1 MDRKAT
7 LAPICLFVYS
17 RLPETKQTIESLQR
31 NMLASESQLFIF
43 SDGAKNSNS
52 SDDVNAVRQ
61 YIRTISGF
69 AGVTIYESEVN
80 KGLANSIISGV
91 TQIVNRFGRVIVLE
105 DDLILSGNFLCFMN
119 DALDFYENKKKVLNV
134 SGYSFTLNY
143 PADYKYDVAFSLR
156 FASWGWAIWKDRWE
170 LIDWEL
176 KDYRSFRWN
185 VLKLLKFSRGGSD
198 LCQML
203 YRQMNGK
210 IDSWAIRFDY
220 HHYKYDYLDVF
231 PVISKVK
238 YNGFNTEATHTV
250 KKCDT
255 YDTSLDSSDQ
265 FAFSFSDDI
274 RMDAS
279 IRRQFYNH
287 YSLWSRLRDK
297 ISQLSWK
304 KNK

>member
-1 MDRKAT
+1 MDSNST
-7 LAPICLFVYS
+7 LSPICLFVYS
-17 RLPETKQTIESLQR
+17 RLPETKQTVESLQR

-43 SDGAKNSNS
+43 SDGAKSSNS
-52 SDDVNAVRQ
+52 IADVDAVRQ

-105 DDLILSGNFLCFMN
+105 DDLLLSGNFLCFMN
-119 DALDFYENKKKVLNV
+119 EALDFYENKKKVLNV

-143 PADYKYDVAFSLR
+143 PADYKYDVSFSLR

-176 KDYRSFRWN
+176 KDYGSFRWN

-265 FAFSFSDDI
+265 FVFSFADDI
-274 RMDAS
+274 CMDTS

-297 ISQLSWK
+297 ISQVSWK
-304 KNK
+304 RNK

>member
-1 MDRKAT
+1 MDSNST
-7 LAPICLFVYS
+7 LSPICLFVYS
-17 RLPETKQTIESLQR
+17 RLPETKQTVESLQR

-43 SDGAKNSNS
+43 SDGAKSSNS
-52 SDDVNAVRQ
+52 IADVDAVRQ

-105 DDLILSGNFLCFMN
+105 DDLLLSGNFLCFMN
-119 DALDFYENKKKVLNV
+119 EALDFYENKKKVLNV

-143 PADYKYDVAFSLR
+143 PAGYKYDVAFSLR

-176 KDYRSFRWN
+176 KDYASFCWN

-231 PVISKVK
+231 PVVSKVQ

-255 YDTSLDSSDQ
+255 YDTLLDSSDQ
-265 FAFSFSDDI
+265 FAFSFADDI

-304 KNK
+304 RNK

>member
-1 MDRKAT
+1 
-7 LAPICLFVYS
+7 
-17 RLPETKQTIESLQR
+17 
-31 NMLASESQLFIF
+31 
-43 SDGAKNSNS
+43 
-52 SDDVNAVRQ
+52 
-61 YIRTISGF
+61 
-69 AGVTIYESEVN
+69 
-80 KGLANSIISGV
+80 
-91 TQIVNRFGRVIVLE
+91 VIVLE
-105 DDLILSGNFLCFMN
+105 DDLLLSGNFLCFMN
-119 DALDFYENKKKVLNV
+119 EALDFYENKKKVLNV

-143 PADYKYDVAFSLR
+143 PAGYKYDVAFSLR

-176 KDYRSFRWN
+176 KDYASFCWN

-231 PVISKVK
+231 PVVSKVQ

-255 YDTSLDSSDQ
+255 YDTLLDSSDQ
-265 FAFSFSDDI
+265 FAFSFADDI

-304 KNK
+304 RNK

>member
-1 MDRKAT
+1 MKNSDT

-17 RLPETKQTIESLQR
+17 RLSETQQTVESLQR
-31 NMLASESQLFIF
+31 NMLADESRLFIF
-43 SDGAKNSNS
+43 SDGAKNTNS
-52 SDDVNAVRQ
+52 VDDVNAVRE
-61 YIRTISGF
+61 YIHTISGF
-69 AGVTIYESEVN
+69 AHVTIYESDVN

-91 TQIVNRFGRVIVLE
+91 TQIVNQFGRAIVLE
-105 DDLILSGNFLCFMN
+105 DDLLLSRNFLCFMN
-119 DALDFYENKKKVLNV
+119 EALDFYENKKKVLNV

-143 PADYKYDVAFSLR
+143 PVDYKYDVAFSLR

-176 KDYRSFRWN
+176 KDYKSFRWN

-203 YRQMNGK
+203 NRQVNGK
-210 IDSWAIRFDY
+210 VDSWAIRFDY
-220 HHYKYDYLDVF
+220 HHYKYNYLDVF
-231 PVISKVK
+231 PVISKVQ

-255 YDTSLDSSDQ
+255 YDTVLDSSDQ
-265 FAFSFSDDI
+265 FTFSFADDI

-279 IRRQFYNH
+279 IQKQFYNH

-304 KNK
+304 RNN

>member
-1 MDRKAT
+1 MDNNTT

-17 RLPETKQTIESLQR
+17 RLSETKQTVESLQG
-31 NMLASESQLFIF
+31 NMLSSESQLFIF
-43 SDGAKNSNS
+43 SDGAKSSNS
-52 SDDVNAVRQ
+52 IADVDAVRR
-61 YIRTISGF
+61 YIHTINGF
-69 AGVTIYESEVN
+69 ANITIYESDVN

-105 DDLILSGNFLCFMN
+105 DDLLLSRNFLCFMN
-119 DALDFYENKKKVLNV
+119 EALDFYENKKKVLNV

-143 PADYKYDVAFSLR
+143 PTGYKYDVAFSLR

-176 KDYRSFRWN
+176 KDYKFFRWN
-185 VLKLLKFSRGGSD
+185 LFKLLKFSRGGSD

-203 YRQMNGK
+203 NRQMDGK

-231 PVISKVK
+231 PVVSKVQ

-250 KKCDT
+250 KKCNT
-255 YDTSLDSSDQ
+255 YDTSLDSSEQ
-265 FAFSFSDDI
+265 SLFSFSDDI

-287 YSLWSRLRDK
+287 YSLWSRLKDK
-297 ISQLSWK
+297 ILQLTWT
-304 KNK
+304 KNN

>member
-1 MDRKAT
+1 MDNNTT

-17 RLPETKQTIESLQR
+17 RLSETKQTVESLQK
-31 NMLASESQLFIF
+31 NTHASESHLFIF
-43 SDGAKNSNS
+43 SDGAKS
-52 SDDVNAVRQ
+52 SHTTDDVNAVRR
-61 YIRTISGF
+61 YIHTIGGF
-69 AGVTIYESEVN
+69 ASVTIYESDAN

-119 DALDFYENKKKVLNV
+119 EALDFYENKKKVLNV
-134 SGYSFTLNY
+134 SGYSFALKY

-170 LIDWEL
+170 QIDWEL
-176 KDYRSFRWN
+176 KDYKSFRWN
-185 VLKLLKFSRGGSD
+185 VFKLLKFSHGGSD

-203 YRQMNGK
+203 NRQMNGK

-231 PVISKVK
+231 PVTSKVQ

-255 YDTSLDSSDQ
+255 YDTLLDSSDQ
-265 FAFSFSDDI
+265 SVFSFAEDI
-274 RMDAS
+274 RMDVS
-279 IRRQFYNH
+279 IRKQFYNH
-287 YSLWSRLRDK
+287 YSLLSRLRDK
-297 ISQLSWK
+297 ISQLTWK
-304 KNK
+304 RNN

>member
-1 MDRKAT
+1 
-7 LAPICLFVYS
+7 
-17 RLPETKQTIESLQR
+17 
-31 NMLASESQLFIF
+31 
-43 SDGAKNSNS
+43 
-52 SDDVNAVRQ
+52 
-61 YIRTISGF
+61 
-69 AGVTIYESEVN
+69 
-80 KGLANSIISGV
+80 
-91 TQIVNRFGRVIVLE
+91 
-105 DDLILSGNFLCFMN
+105 
-119 DALDFYENKKKVLNV
+119 
-134 SGYSFTLNY
+134 
-143 PADYKYDVAFSLR
+143 
-156 FASWGWAIWKDRWE
+156 
-170 LIDWEL
+170 
-176 KDYRSFRWN
+176 
-185 VLKLLKFSRGGSD
+185 LLKFSRGGSD

-220 HHYKYDYLDVF
+220 HHYKYNYLDVF

-265 FAFSFSDDI
+265 FAFSFADDI

-304 KNK
+304 RNK

>member
-1 MDRKAT
+1 MDNNTT

-17 RLPETKQTIESLQR
+17 RLSETKQTVESLQR

-43 SDGAKNSNS
+43 SDGAKSSNS
-52 SDDVNAVRQ
+52 IADVDAVRR
-61 YIRTISGF
+61 YIHTITGF
-69 AGVTIYESEVN
+69 ANITIYESDVN

-105 DDLILSGNFLCFMN
+105 DDLLLSGNFLCFMN
-119 DALDFYENKKKVLNV
+119 EALDFYENKKKVLNV

-143 PADYKYDVAFSLR
+143 PAGYKYDVAFSLR

-176 KDYRSFRWN
+176 TDYKSFRWN
-185 VLKLLKFSRGGSD
+185 VFKLLKFSRGGSD

-203 YRQMNGK
+203 NRQVNGRV
-210 IDSWAIRFDY
+210 DSWAIRFDY

-231 PVISKVK
+231 PVVSKVQ

-255 YDTSLDSSDQ
+255 YDTLLDSSGQ
-265 FAFSFSDDI
+265 SVFSFSEDI
-274 RMDAS
+274 RMEAS
-279 IRRQFYNH
+279 VRRQFYNH
-287 YSLWSRLRDK
+287 YSLWSRLKDK
-297 ISQLSWK
+297 ISQLTWK
-304 KNK
+304 KNN

>member
-1 MDRKAT
+1 MDNNTT

-17 RLPETKQTIESLQR
+17 RLSETKQTVESLQG
-31 NMLASESQLFIF
+31 NLLSSESQLFIF
-43 SDGAKNSNS
+43 SDGAKSSNS
-52 SDDVNAVRQ
+52 IAEVDAVRR
-61 YIRTISGF
+61 YIHTISGF
-69 AGVTIYESEVN
+69 ANITIYESDVN

-105 DDLILSGNFLCFMN
+105 DDLLLSRNFLCFMN
-119 DALDFYENKKKVLNV
+119 EALDFYENKKKVLNV

-143 PADYKYDVAFSLR
+143 PTGYKYDVAFSLR

-176 KDYRSFRWN
+176 KDYKFFRWN
-185 VLKLLKFSRGGSD
+185 LFKLLKFSRGGSD

-203 YRQMNGK
+203 NRQMDGK

-231 PVISKVK
+231 PVVSKVQ

-250 KKCDT
+250 KKCNT
-255 YDTSLDSSDQ
+255 YDTSLDSSEQ
-265 FAFSFSDDI
+265 SVFSFSDDI

-287 YSLWSRLRDK
+287 YSLWSRLKDK
-297 ISQLSWK
+297 ISQLTWT
-304 KNK
+304 KNN

>member
-1 MDRKAT
+1 MDSNTT

-17 RLPETKQTIESLQR
+17 RLSETKQTVESLQR

-43 SDGAKNSNS
+43 SDGAKSSNS
-52 SDDVNAVRQ
+52 IADVDAVRR
-61 YIRTISGF
+61 YIHTITGF
-69 AGVTIYESEVN
+69 ANITIYESDVN

-105 DDLILSGNFLCFMN
+105 DDLLLSGNFLCFMN
-119 DALDFYENKKKVLNV
+119 EALDFYEDKKKVLNV

-143 PADYKYDVAFSLR
+143 PAGYKYDVAFSLR

-176 KDYRSFRWN
+176 NDYKSFRWN
-185 VLKLLKFSRGGSD
+185 VFKLLKFSRGGSD

-203 YRQMNGK
+203 NRQVHGRV
-210 IDSWAIRFDY
+210 DSWAIRFDY

-231 PVISKVK
+231 PVVSKVQ

-255 YDTSLDSSDQ
+255 YDTLLDSSDQ
-265 FAFSFSDDI
+265 SVFSFSEDV
-274 RMDAS
+274 RMEAS
-279 IRRQFYNH
+279 VRRQFYNH
-287 YSLWSRLRDK
+287 YSLWSRLKDK
-297 ISQLSWK
+297 ISQLTWT
-304 KNK
+304 KNN

>member
-1 MDRKAT
+1 MDSNST
-7 LAPICLFVYS
+7 LSPICLFVYS
-17 RLPETKQTIESLQR
+17 RLPETKQTVESLQR

-43 SDGAKNSNS
+43 SDGAKSSNS
-52 SDDVNAVRQ
+52 IADVDAVRQ

-105 DDLILSGNFLCFMN
+105 DDLLLSGNFLCFMN
-119 DALDFYENKKKVLNV
+119 EALDFYENKKKVLNV

-143 PADYKYDVAFSLR
+143 PAGYKYDVAFSLR

-176 KDYRSFRWN
+176 KDYASFCWN

-231 PVISKVK
+231 PVVSKVQ

-255 YDTSLDSSDQ
+255 YDTLLDSSDQ
-265 FAFSFSDDI
+265 FAFSFADDI

>member
-1 MDRKAT
+1 MDNNTT

-17 RLPETKQTIESLQR
+17 RVHETKQTVESLQG
-31 NMLASESQLFIF
+31 NLLASESQLFIF
-43 SDGAKNSNS
+43 SDGAKNSHS
-52 SDDVNAVRQ
+52 IVEVNAVRQ
-61 YIRTISGF
+61 YIHTISGF
-69 AGVTIYESEVN
+69 AGVTIYESDVN

-91 TQIVNRFGRVIVLE
+91 TQIVNQFGRVIVLE
-105 DDLILSGNFLCFMN
+105 DDLLLSRNFLSFMN
-119 DALDFYENKKKVLNV
+119 QALDFYENKKKVLNV

-143 PADYKYDVAFSLR
+143 PDDYKYDVAFSLR

-176 KDYRSFRWN
+176 KDYKSFRWN
-185 VLKLLKFSRGGSD
+185 VFKLLKFSRGGSD

-231 PVISKVK
+231 PVISKVQ

-250 KKCDT
+250 EKCDT
-255 YDTSLDSSDQ
+255 YDTLLDSSDQ
-265 FAFSFSDDI
+265 IVFSFADNI
-274 RMDAS
+274 QMDAS
-279 IRRQFYNH
+279 IRKQFYNH
-287 YSLWSRLRDK
+287 YSLWIRLRDK

-304 KNK
+304 RNK